1 MPNLGSVVSFLF
13 QIYSFLILIR
23 VLLSW
28 VNTNPHQP
36 RMEHPAIR
44 ILYQLTDPVL
54 KPLQRLIPP
63 VGGTVDISPI
73 VALIVLEIVRRIV
86 VGLLFQA
93 F

>member
-28 VNTNPHQP
+28 VNTNPYQS

-86 VGLLFQA
+86 VGLLSQA